1 MAREMIV
8 PALLQGRDRYERVM
22 EGWTDNTHPDA
33 FTHTV
38 RLGDDDRAVEVSVL
52 ALPSPTYEIREA
64 AVRVARG
71 DVAPAVADGFA
82 KLAGSPMV
90 GGLTRRAVEVTG
102 GGAGAALVVD
112 ALVEVARLARQ
123 VTRLPRRRLGVLAA

>member
-1 MAREMIV
+1 MEGVIA

-38 RLGDDDRAVEVSVL
+38 RLGDDDRAVEISVL

-64 AVRVARG
+64 EVRVARG
-71 DVAPAVADGFA
+71 
-82 KLAGSPMV
+82 
-90 GGLTRRAVEVTG
+90 
-102 GGAGAALVVD
+102 
-112 ALVEVARLARQ
+112 
-123 VTRLPRRRLGVLAA
+123 